1 MSAEGQKR
9 LLNKVLGELES
20 RNIEAYRRST
30 ADVQKH
36 SFIVTRRGIRKGI
49 RQYLQRNFSDRKTDF
64 YLKPQDITTALN
76 AVDKE
81 VKALIKNTGKKI
93 QRLSVGKDAKYYTLI
108 TFTDSTV
115 RATFEAK
122 GSSRFDRIYQMY
134 SSDLKK
140 IGTALAGYL
149 SQKFGQ
155 EVPGIKGGNI
165 AQLSHKE
172 FEGIIESAVAD
183 AIETAL
189 AEEEAISANAF
200 KTFLKSRGVDLRVV
214 RKSKTNEMTV
224 GLFSTVE
231 NQEDNATSKK
241 RLKKL
246 RKVLL
251 ESLNHLEK
259 TEQALSGLPGSD
271 SFRSKHRKKTIKT
284 AVTPFKKVKG
294 VTIKTEDISIK
305 ESTTVSKI
313 SKKGKTKFTNYSK
326 GFKRKGVRAG
336 LNLKGQGS
344 ASKPLQL
351 IVLLNTQLP
360 ETVEKNMGSPR
371 LTNRSGRF
379 AASVRVT
386 DIMTTPR
393 GFPSIGY
400 TYQKSPYQTFE
411 RGFKQ
416 GSADFDPRSLIDF
429 SIREIAVKFAIGRFY
444 TRRV

>member
-20 RNIEAYRRST
+20 KNIEAYRRST

-36 SFIVTRRGIRKGI
+36 NFIVTRRGIRKGI
-49 RQYLQRNFSDRKTDF
+49 RQYLQINFSDKKTDF
-64 YLKPQDITTALN
+64 YLNPQDITAALN

-81 VKALIKNTGKKI
+81 VRALIKRTGNQI
-93 QRLSVGKDAKYYTLI
+93 QNLSVGKDAQYYTLI

-149 SQKFGQ
+149 SQKFGR
-155 EVPGIKGGNI
+155 EIPGIRGGNI

-189 AEEEAISANAF
+189 AEEEAISVNAF

-214 RKSKTNEMTV
+214 RNSKTNEMTV

-271 SFRSKHRKKTIKT
+271 SFRSKHRKKIVHKT
-284 AVTPFKKVKG
+284 VKPFKKLKG
-294 VTIKTEDISIK
+294 VTVKTEDISIK
-305 ESTTVSKI
+305 ESSGTKKAQ
-313 SKKGKTKFTNYSK
+313 KKGKTNLTKYSG
-326 GFKRKGVRAG
+326 GFRKRGVRGG
-336 LNLKGQGS
+336 LNLKGQS
-344 ASKPLQL
+344 AASKPLQL
-351 IVLLNTQLP
+351 IGLINKELPNT
-360 ETVEKNMGSPR
+360 VRKNMGSPR
-371 LTNRSGRF
+371 LTNKSGRF
-379 AASVRVT
+379 AASVEVT
-386 DIMTTPR
+386 EVAITPQ

-400 TYQKSPYQTFE
+400 TYLKNPYQTFE

-416 GSADFDPRSLIDF
+416 GSVDLDPRSLIDF
-429 SIREIAVKFAIGRFY
+429 SIREIAIKFAIGRFY